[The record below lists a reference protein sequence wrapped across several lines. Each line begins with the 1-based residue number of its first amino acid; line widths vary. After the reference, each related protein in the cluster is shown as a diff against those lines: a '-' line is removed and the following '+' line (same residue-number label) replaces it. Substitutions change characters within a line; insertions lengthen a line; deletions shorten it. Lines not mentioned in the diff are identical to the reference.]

1 MIDFDNSMKK
11 LRAVNGYL
19 GSAVLNYS
27 GETLYIDN
35 ENTGTDIAYSAS
47 IFNDAFRMISE
58 SSLDVGFSEAS
69 SIETKTHDGH
79 VFLINS
85 AGEFGQDNFTKLNV
99 FSIFRDDGNVALAK
113 MIMDKASQAMSQE
126 MGRL

>member
-1 MIDFDNSMKK
+1 MIDFDKSMKK
-11 LRAVNGYL
+11 LLSVNGYL

-27 GETLYIDN
+27 GETLFIDDS
-35 ENTGTDIAYSAS
+35 NTGTDIPYSAS

-85 AGEFGQDNFTKLNV
+85 AGDFSQDSFAKINV
-99 FSIFRDDGNVALAK
+99 FAIFRDDGNVALAK
-113 MIMDKASQAMSQE
+113 MIMDRASKTISQE
-126 MGRL
+126 LGRI

>member
-1 MIDFDNSMKK
+1 MSMKK
-11 LRAVNGYL
+11 LRSVNGYL

-35 ENTGTDIAYSAS
+35 DNVGTDIAYSAS
-47 IFNDAFRMISE
+47 IFNDAYRMVSE

-69 SIETKTHDGH
+69 SLEAKTLDGH

-85 AGEFGQDNFTKLNV
+85 AGDFNSDNNTKINV
-99 FSIFRDDGNVALAK
+99 FAIFRDDGNVALAK
-113 MIMDKASQAMSQE
+113 MIMDKASNLMSIE
-126 MGRL
+126 LGKI

>member
-1 MIDFDNSMKK
+1 MIDFDKSMKR

-27 GETLYIDN
+27 GETLYVDN
-35 ENTGTDIAYSAS
+35 DNTGTDIPYSAS
-47 IFNDAFRMISE
+47 IFNDAYRMVSE

-69 SIETKTHDGH
+69 SIEAKTIDGH

-85 AGEFGQDNFTKLNV
+85 AGTLSSDNFSKINV
-99 FSIFRDDGNVALAK
+99 FAIFRDDGNVALAK
-113 MIMDKASQAMSQE
+113 MIMTKASESMSQE
-126 MGRL
+126 LGRI

>member
-11 LRAVNGYL
+11 LRSVNGYL

-35 ENTGTDIAYSAS
+35 DNTGTDIAYSAS
-47 IFNDAFRMISE
+47 IFNDAYRMVSE
-58 SSLDVGFSEAS
+58 SSLDVGFSEAAS
-69 SIETKTHDGH
+69 LEAKTLDGH

-85 AGEFGQDNFTKLNV
+85 AGEFSSDNNTKLNV

-113 MIMDKASQAMSQE
+113 MIMDKASKSMSIE
-126 MGRL
+126 LGKI

>member
-1 MIDFDNSMKK
+1 MVDFDKSMKR

-27 GETLYIDN
+27 GETLYVDN
-35 ENTGTDIAYSAS
+35 DNTGTDIPYSAS
-47 IFNDAFRMISE
+47 IFNDAYRMVSE

-69 SIETKTHDGH
+69 SIEAKTLDGH

-85 AGEFGQDNFTKLNV
+85 AGVLSQDNFSKINV
-99 FSIFRDDGNVALAK
+99 FAIFRDDGNVALAK
-113 MIMDKASQAMSQE
+113 MIMDKASKAMSE
-126 MGRL
+126 ELGRL

>member
-1 MIDFDNSMKK
+1 MIDFDTSMKK
-11 LRAVNGYL
+11 LRSVNGYL

-35 ENTGTDIAYSAS
+35 DNTGTDIAYSAS
-47 IFNDAFRMISE
+47 IFNDAYRMVSE

-69 SIETKTHDGH
+69 SIEAKTLDGH

-85 AGEFGQDNFTKLNV
+85 AGEFSTDNNTKLNV
-99 FSIFRDDGNVALAK
+99 FAIFRDDGNVALAK
-113 MIMDKASQAMSQE
+113 MIMDKASKSMSIE
-126 MGRL
+126 LGKI

>member
-1 MIDFDNSMKK
+1 MIDFDKSMKR

-27 GETLYIDN
+27 GETLFLDN
-35 ENTGTDIAYSAS
+35 DNTGTDIAYSAS
-47 IFNDAFRMISE
+47 IFNDAYRMVSE

-69 SIETKTHDGH
+69 SIEAKTLDGH

-85 AGEFGQDNFTKLNV
+85 AGTTSKDNFTKLNV

-113 MIMDKASQAMSQE
+113 MIMDKASDSMSQE
-126 MGRL
+126 LGRM

>member
-1 MIDFDNSMKK
+1 MIDFNNAMKR
-11 LRAVNGYL
+11 LRVVNGYL

-35 ENTGTDIAYSAS
+35 ENTGTDIPYSAS
-47 IFNDAFRMISE
+47 IFNDAYRMISE

-69 SIETKTHDGH
+69 SIEAKTLDGH

-85 AGEFGQDNFTKLNV
+85 AGLLSDDNFAKINV
-99 FSIFRDDGNVALAK
+99 FAIFRDDGNVALAK
-113 MIMDKASQAMSQE
+113 MIMDKSAKNMSE
-126 MGRL
+126 ELAKM

>member
-1 MIDFDNSMKK
+1 MIDFDKKMQK
-11 LRAVNGYL
+11 LRSVNGYL
-19 GSAVLNYS
+19 GSAILNYT

-35 ENTGTDIAYSAS
+35 ESTGTDIGYSAA

-79 VFLINS
+79 VFLIKS
-85 AGEFGQDNFTKLNV
+85 AGKYADNAYSKIDIFC
-99 FSIFRDDGNVALAK
+99 IFRDDGNIALAK
-113 MIMDKASQAMSQE
+113 MIIDKSSKIISEELVQI
-126 MGRL
+126 

>member
-1 MIDFDNSMKK
+1 MIDFDNSMKR

-27 GETLYIDN
+27 GETLYLDN
-35 ENTGTDIAYSAS
+35 DNTGTDIAYSAS
-47 IFNDAFRMISE
+47 IFNDAYRMVSE

-69 SIETKTHDGH
+69 SIEAKTLDGH

-85 AGEFGQDNFTKLNV
+85 AGTTSKDNFTKLNV

-113 MIMDKASQAMSQE
+113 MIMDKASQSMSQE
-126 MGRL
+126 LGRM

>member
-1 MIDFDNSMKK
+1 MIDFDKSMKR
-11 LRAVNGYL
+11 LRSVNGYL

-35 ENTGTDIAYSAS
+35 DNTGTDIPYSAS
-47 IFNDAFRMISE
+47 IFNDAYRMISE

-69 SIETKTHDGH
+69 SIEAKTLDGH

-85 AGEFGQDNFTKLNV
+85 AGNFSANHFSKINV
-99 FSIFRDDGNVALAK
+99 FAIFRDDGNVALAK
-113 MIMDKASQAMSQE
+113 MIMDKASKSMSE
-126 MGRL
+126 ELGRI

>member
-11 LRAVNGYL
+11 LRSVNGYL

-35 ENTGTDIAYSAS
+35 DNTGTDIAYSAS
-47 IFNDAFRMISE
+47 IFNDAYRMVSE

-69 SIETKTHDGH
+69 SLEAKTLDGH

-85 AGEFGQDNFTKLNV
+85 AGEFSSDNNTKLNV
-99 FSIFRDDGNVALAK
+99 FAIFRDDGNVALAK
-113 MIMDKASQAMSQE
+113 MIMDKASKAMSIE
-126 MGRL
+126 LGKI

>member
-11 LRAVNGYL
+11 LRSVNGYL

-35 ENTGTDIAYSAS
+35 DNTGTDIPYSAS
-47 IFNDAFRMISE
+47 IFNDAYRMVSE

-69 SIETKTHDGH
+69 SIEAKTLDGH

-85 AGEFGQDNFTKLNV
+85 AGEFSSDNNTKLNV

-113 MIMDKASQAMSQE
+113 MIMDKASKSMSIE
-126 MGRL
+126 LGKI

>member
-1 MIDFDNSMKK
+1 MVDFDKSMKR

-27 GETLYIDN
+27 GETLYVDN
-35 ENTGTDIAYSAS
+35 DNTGTDIPYSAS
-47 IFNDAFRMISE
+47 IFNDAYRMVSE

-69 SIETKTHDGH
+69 SIEAKTLDGH

-85 AGEFGQDNFTKLNV
+85 AGVLSQDNFSKINV
-99 FSIFRDDGNVALAK
+99 FAIFRDDGNVALAK
-113 MIMDKASQAMSQE
+113 MIMDKASKAMSE
-126 MGRL
+126 ELGHL

>member
-1 MIDFDNSMKK
+1 MIDFNNAMKR

-47 IFNDAFRMISE
+47 IFNDAYRMVSE

-69 SIETKTHDGH
+69 SIEAKTLDGH

-85 AGEFGQDNFTKLNV
+85 AGQLSDDNFAKINV
-99 FSIFRDDGNVALAK
+99 FAIFRDDGNVALAK
-113 MIMDKASQAMSQE
+113 MVMDKAAKKMSEELGQ
-126 MGRL
+126 M